1 MGREMTKTHKRVQP
15 EPMSK
20 FEVGDRVKETRKTVE
35 GFFGTYTDPKRREA
49 ALKIMGTLR
58 RGTVTS
64 VFVKK
69 NARGDRLMYAS
80 VLWDG
85 FKSPSDHAQ
94 QRLSLVDENESLG

>member
-1 MGREMTKTHKRVQP
+1 MGGEVKNRIRKKP
-15 EPMSK
+15 DPISK

-35 GFFGTYTDPKRREA
+35 GFFGTFTPPERKEF

-64 VFVKK
+64 VFIKK
-69 NARGDRLMYAS
+69 NTRGDRLMYAS

-85 FKSPSDHAQ
+85 FKTSSDHAQ
-94 QRLSLVDENESLG
+94 QRPPRS